1 MKIPEAKWAGI
12 HVAFLFAI
20 LLGLSSSCSA
30 DTSDAPSKVGLNNPS
45 TGIEVSEEFKREENS
60 VLKENHGKD
69 DHMEVTK
76 IESIRDL
83 NERSNLSLQLAGTDI
98 REVAIDISDFS
109 FDALIAGPPSGE
121 PIMLLHGFPNTN
133 YQWREQIVALAEA
146 GFSVIAPNQ
155 RGYSSGARPTGI
167 ESYTS
172 EKLVEDVRQIADA
185 LHWESFHLAGHD
197 WGAFIAWEFAG
208 KYPDR
213 LRTLIPIS
221 VPHPEAFAIALADP
235 NGIQAEMS
243 SYVEFFQQ
251 TESTSTFLA
260 DSASLLK
267 SIYESAG
274 LSTEEMEPYLQV
286 LGKPEALD
294 AALNWYRA
302 NNFSPPLDQATNR
315 RSDTPD
321 IETPTM
327 YIWSTEDTALGRQGA
342 ELTSSFVSGEYRY
355 EVFEGVNH
363 WITEIAAKQL
373 NSVMLDFLSEKV
385 KRVE

>member
-1 MKIPEAKWAGI
+1 MNIHEANWAKI

-20 LLGLSSSCSA
+20 LLGLSSCSV
-30 DTSDAPSKVGLNNPS
+30 DTSDAPSSSRPNNPS
-45 TGIEVSEEFKREENS
+45 TPIEVSKDFKSEESSVLEENR
-60 VLKENHGKD
+60 GKD
-69 DHMEVTK
+69 DDMDLTK
-76 IESIRDL
+76 MESIREL
-83 NERSNLSLQLAGTDI
+83 NEQNNLSLQLKGTGI
-98 REVAIDISDFS
+98 REVVIDIGDLS
-109 FDALIAGPPSGE
+109 FDALIAGPSSGE

-133 YQWREQIVALAEA
+133 YQWREQIVALSED

-155 RGYSSGARPTGI
+155 RGYSSGARPKGI

-172 EKLVEDVRQIADA
+172 EKLVEDVRRIADA
-185 LHWESFHLAGHD
+185 LLWESFHLAGHD

-235 NGIQAEMS
+235 NGIQSEMS

-251 TESTSTFLA
+251 AESTSAFLT

-302 NNFSPPLDQATNR
+302 NSFSLPLDQATNR

-363 WITEIAAKQL
+363 WITEIAAEQL
-373 NSVMLDFLSEKV
+373 NTVMLDFLSEKV
-385 KRVE
+385 KSVD

>member
-1 MKIPEAKWAGI
+1 MKIPEAKWAEI

-30 DTSDAPSKVGLNNPS
+30 NTSDEPSKGRPKNPS
-45 TGIEVSEEFKREENS
+45 TPIEVSEDFKKEESS
-60 VLKENHGKD
+60 VLEENHGKD
-69 DHMEVTK
+69 EDMDHTE
-76 IESIRDL
+76 IESIREL
-83 NERSNLSLQLAGTDI
+83 NDQTILSLQLEGTGI
-98 REVAIDISDFS
+98 GEVVIDIGDFS
-109 FDALIAGPPSGE
+109 FDALFAGPSSGE

-155 RGYSSGARPTGI
+155 RGYSSGARPTEI

-172 EKLVEDVRQIADA
+172 EKLVEDIRRIADA

-208 KYPDR
+208 KYPNR

-251 TESTSTFLA
+251 AESTNTFLA

-302 NNFSPPLDQATNR
+302 NSFSPPLDQATNR

-327 YIWSTEDTALGRQGA
+327 YIWSTGDTALGRQGA

-355 EVFEGVNH
+355 EVFEGANH
-363 WITEIAAKQL
+363 WVTEIAAEQL
-373 NSVMLDFLSEKV
+373 NTVMLDFLNEKV
-385 KRVE
+385 KRFD

>member
-1 MKIPEAKWAGI
+1 MNILEANWAKI
-12 HVAFLFAI
+12 HVAFLFAT
-20 LLGLSSSCSA
+20 LLGLSSSCSV
-30 DTSDAPSKVGLNNPS
+30 DTSDAPSSSRPINPS
-45 TGIEVSEEFKREENS
+45 TPIEVSEDFKREESS
-60 VLKENHGKD
+60 VLEENHGKD
-69 DHMEVTK
+69 DDMDLTK
-76 IESIRDL
+76 MESIREL
-83 NERSNLSLQLAGTDI
+83 NEQNTLSLQLKGTGI
-98 REVAIDISDFS
+98 REVVIDIGDLS
-109 FDALIAGPPSGE
+109 FDALIAGPSSGE
-121 PIMLLHGFPNTN
+121 PVMLLHGFPNTN

-146 GFSVIAPNQ
+146 DFSVIAPNQ

-208 KYPDR
+208 KYPTR
-213 LRTLIPIS
+213 LRSLIPIS

-251 TESTSTFLA
+251 AESTSTFLA

-302 NNFSPPLDQATNR
+302 NSFSPPLDQATNR
-315 RSDTPD
+315 RSGTPD

-363 WITEIAAKQL
+363 WITEIAVEQL
-373 NSVMLDFLSEKV
+373 NTVMLDFLSEKV
-385 KRVE
+385 KSVD

>member
-1 MKIPEAKWAGI
+1 MKIPEAKWAEI

-20 LLGLSSSCSA
+20 LLGLLSSCSA
-30 DTSDAPSKVGLNNPS
+30 NTSNAPPNSRPNNAS
-45 TGIEVSEEFKREENS
+45 TPIEVSEDFKKEESS
-60 VLKENHGKD
+60 VLEENHGKD
-69 DHMEVTK
+69 EDMDHTE
-76 IESIRDL
+76 IESIREL
-83 NERSNLSLQLAGTDI
+83 NDQTILSLQLEGTGI
-98 REVAIDISDFS
+98 GEVVIDIGDFS
-109 FDALIAGPPSGE
+109 FDALFAGPSSGE

-155 RGYSSGARPTGI
+155 RGYSSGARPIGI

-172 EKLVEDVRQIADA
+172 EKLVEDVRRIADA
-185 LHWESFHLAGHD
+185 LHWETFHLVGHD

-208 KYPDR
+208 KYPSR

-235 NGIQAEMS
+235 NGKQSEMS

-251 TESTSTFLA
+251 AESTSAFLA
-260 DSASLLK
+260 DSGSLLK
-267 SIYESAG
+267 SVYESAG
-274 LSTEEMEPYLQV
+274 LSKEEMEPYLQV
-286 LGKPEALD
+286 LGKAEALD

-302 NNFSPPLDQATNR
+302 NSFSPPLDQATNR
-315 RSDTPD
+315 RSHTPD

-355 EVFEGVNH
+355 EVFEGINH
-363 WITEIAAKQL
+363 WVTEIAAEQL
-373 NSVMLDFLSEKV
+373 NTVMLDFLNEKV
-385 KRVE
+385 RRVD

>member
-1 MKIPEAKWAGI
+1 MNIPEAKWAKI

-20 LLGLSSSCSA
+20 LLGLLSSCFA
-30 DTSDAPSKVGLNNPS
+30 ETSDAPSSSRPNNPS
-45 TGIEVSEEFKREENS
+45 SPIEVSEDFKEEESS
-60 VLKENHGKD
+60 VLEENHGKD
-69 DHMEVTK
+69 DDMDLTKMEL
-76 IESIRDL
+76 IREL
-83 NERSNLSLQLAGTDI
+83 NEQNNLSLQLEGTGI
-98 REVAIDISDFS
+98 REVVIDIGDFS
-109 FDALIAGPPSGE
+109 FDALIAGPSSGE
-121 PIMLLHGFPNTN
+121 PVMLLHGFPNTN

-155 RGYSSGARPTGI
+155 RGYSSGARPIGI
-167 ESYTS
+167 ESYSS

-185 LHWESFHLAGHD
+185 LHWDTFHLAGHD

-208 KYPDR
+208 KYPNR

-235 NGIQAEMS
+235 NGKQAEMS
-243 SYVEFFQQ
+243 TYVEFFQQ
-251 TESTSTFLA
+251 AESTSAFLA

-274 LSTEEMEPYLQV
+274 LSAEEMEPYLQI

-302 NNFSPPLDQATNR
+302 NTFSPPLDLVTNR
-315 RSDTPD
+315 RSLTPD

-342 ELTSSFVSGEYRY
+342 ELTSNFVLGEYRY
-355 EVFEGVNH
+355 EVFEGINH
-363 WITEIAAKQL
+363 WITEIAAEQL
-373 NSVMLDFLSEKV
+373 NNIMLDFLNEKV
-385 KRVE
+385 KRLD

>member
-1 MKIPEAKWAGI
+1 MKIPEAKWAEI
-12 HVAFLFAI
+12 HVAFFFAI
-20 LLGLSSSCSA
+20 MLGLSSSCSA
-30 DTSDAPSKVGLNNPS
+30 DTLDAPSNSKRNYTFTP
-45 TGIEVSEEFKREENS
+45 IEVSEDFKKEESS
-60 VLKENHGKD
+60 VLEENHGKD
-69 DHMEVTK
+69 DDMDLTK
-76 IESIRDL
+76 MESIREMNDQ
-83 NERSNLSLQLAGTDI
+83 STLSLQLEGTGI
-98 REVAIDISDFS
+98 KEVIIDIGDFS
-109 FDALIAGPPSGE
+109 FDALIAGPSSGE

-133 YQWREQIVALAEA
+133 YQWREQIVALVEA

-172 EKLVEDVRQIADA
+172 EKLAEDVRQIADA

-208 KYPDR
+208 KYPTR

-235 NGIQAEMS
+235 NGKQAEMS

-251 TESTSTFLA
+251 AESTSTFLA

-274 LSTEEMEPYLQV
+274 LSTEEMEPYLHI

-302 NNFSPPLDQATNR
+302 NNFSPPLDQVTNR

-355 EVFEGVNH
+355 EVFEGINH
-363 WITEIAAKQL
+363 WITEIAAEQL
-373 NSVMLDFLSEKV
+373 NTVMLDFLNEKV
-385 KRVE
+385 KRVD